1 MCGICGY
8 YSFKKEIS
16 TKNILEMNK
25 AIQHRGPDDEGFWL
39 LNQNEGKSF
48 SGLDSTE
55 KIKSTFPILKD
66 EKSQLA
72 LGFRRLSIVDLSENG
87 HQPMTSTDE
96 NLVITFNGE
105 IYNFKELRTELEHFN
120 YHFKSSSD
128 TEVILKAYENWG
140 NSMFEKLDGM
150 FAICI
155 VDLNQKKIIFG
166 RDRMGLKPLFY
177 IKNQDGLFW
186 ASEIKSLLKNEFV
199 QPEIN
204 WNGVY
209 TNFLF
214 QTTLAPA
221 TCFKD
226 IFSLESGSLMI
237 LDLEN
242 HSIKKEKFWTLNS
255 KINSEI
261 SEEEAVK
268 KIDELLAKS
277 VSEQLYADVLVT
289 SMMSGG
295 IDSTLITSK
304 AKPFKNDVN
313 AFTIQYKFAEDEV
326 KNASLVAEN
335 LEIKHHIKTV
345 SDDEVLADLKEN
357 IQHFEEPYSSLEV
370 LMNAAEYA
378 KKLGFKVVLS
388 GNGADELFGGYS
400 HALKLKK
407 WLLLK
412 NFNFVRNFIV
422 TKDPFSERVKNY
434 FSQDSVFDFFRQSQV
449 GMKPLE
455 AENIFKSDIFKTIN
469 TDLTR
474 FHLTET
480 KNYAGYFEY
489 DMKYSLSSHHVFRDD
504 LSAMKYGVEFRYP
517 YLSNELIDFVSTLPE
532 KFRFNGIQ
540 NKPLLRKVS
549 ENYLPKEVLTMP
561 KRGFSFPLNHFIKNE
576 EKVQNFIIENLESLK
591 KRNFFTSETIDT
603 WWKNQNNFY
612 DCVKIWQLVTFELWY
627 QKYFENL

>member
-1 MCGICGY
+1 
-8 YSFKKEIS
+8 
-16 TKNILEMNK
+16 MNK

-39 LNQNEGKSF
+39 LNQDKGKSF
-48 SGLDSTE
+48 SGIDSTK
-55 KIKSTFPILKD
+55 KIKETFPILD
-66 EKSQLA
+66 NEKSHLA

-96 NLVITFNGE
+96 NVIITFNGE
-105 IYNFKELRTELEHFN
+105 IYNFKEIRIELEHFN

-128 TEVILKAYENWG
+128 TEVIVKAYEHWG

-150 FAICI
+150 FSICI

-177 IKNQDGLFW
+177 SKNDDGLVW

-214 QTTLAPA
+214 QTTLAPE

-226 IFSLESGSLMI
+226 IFSLEAGCLMI

-242 HSIKKEKFWTLNS
+242 HSIKEEKFWTLNS

-261 SEEEAVK
+261 TEEQAVI
-268 KIDELLAKS
+268 KIDELLSKS
-277 VSEQLYADVLVT
+277 VSEQLYADVPVT

-326 KNASLVAEN
+326 KNASLVAEK

-370 LMNAAEYA
+370 LMNAAEFA
-378 KKLGFKVVLS
+378 QKSGFKVVLS
-388 GNGADELFGGYS
+388 GNGADELFAGYG
-400 HALKLKK
+400 HTLKLKK
-407 WLLLK
+407 WFLLK
-412 NFNFVRNFIV
+412 NFNFVRNFIL
-422 TKDPFSERVKNY
+422 TKNPFSEKVKNY
-434 FSQDSVFDFFRQSQV
+434 FSQDFMFDFFRQSQV

-455 AENIFKSDIFKTIN
+455 AENIFKSDIFKTLN

-474 FHLTET
+474 FHLSET
-480 KNYAGYFEY
+480 KNYQGYFEY

-540 NKPLLRKVS
+540 NKPLLRKVAG
-549 ENYLPKEVLTMP
+549 NYLPKEVLNMP
-561 KRGFSFPLNHFIKNE
+561 KKGFSFPLNYFIKNNE
-576 EKVQNFIIENLESLK
+576 RVQSFITENLESLK
-591 KRNFFTSETIDT
+591 KRNFFNAEIIDQ
-603 WWKNQNNFY
+603 WKNGQTEVY
-612 DCVKIWQLVTFELWY
+612 DSVKIWQLVTFELWY
-627 QKYFENL
+627 QKYF